1 MDVPGRCIY
10 HDKDDHHT
18 LAEKLLGAD
27 LTIYAFPIYAD
38 GMPGILKNYFDRSV
52 SRAYPYM
59 IQGMNRVRHPRRY
72 INPRHSMV
80 VFSICGFFEV
90 INFKPVKAYFKA
102 LAHNRHTPLVGEIY
116 RTTAVGLFGNPFT
129 YKLLNK
135 AMVSLED
142 AGEQIV
148 TKGKI
153 KRSTLK
159 SITKEISAKQ
169 RDLDKINE
177 WWDEKKGTGDY
188 NY

>member
-1 MDVPGRCIY
+1 
-10 HDKDDHHT
+10 
-18 LAEKLLGAD
+18 
-27 LTIYAFPIYAD
+27 
-38 GMPGILKNYFDRSV
+38 
-52 SRAYPYM
+52 
-59 IQGMNRVRHPRRY
+59 
-72 INPRHSMV
+72 
-80 VFSICGFFEV
+80 
-90 INFKPVKAYFKA
+90 
-102 LAHNRHTPLVGEIY
+102 
-116 RTTAVGLFGNPFT
+116 
-129 YKLLNK
+129 
-135 AMVSLED
+135 MVSLED